1 MSTSLIARDE
11 KLVDLLN
18 QAYGKEKELE
28 MSLEAH
34 LQVTTRDD
42 YEKRLKQHL
51 KETKA
56 HATAVAR
63 RIKQLGGTAET
74 VSLPGP
80 EGASKAAETVRGVV
94 GKAKAAAQGPM
105 HFARG
110 SGEQA
115 KMLHNARIEYR
126 DEAEEIAGY
135 TVIDALATAVG
146 DKQTAKLARDIRR
159 EEERMALFIA
169 DLLPELASD
178 VAHDEIPV
186 SEIEG
191 DAAHRVASDART
203 PTRSSRS
210 AKRSPAK
217 KSPSRTRSTRTGKS
231 KASK

>member
-1 MSTSLIARDE
+1 
-11 KLVDLLN
+11 
-18 QAYGKEKELE
+18 
-28 MSLEAH
+28 
-34 LQVTTRDD
+34 VTTRGD

-51 KETKA
+51 KETKS

-80 EGASKAAETVRGVV
+80 EGASKAAETVRDVV

-105 HFARG
+105 HLARG

-115 KMLHNARIEYR
+115 KMLHNARIQYR
-126 DEAEEIAGY
+126 DEAEEIASY

-169 DLLPELASD
+169 DLLPELATD

-191 DAAHRVASDART
+191 DAGHRVAGDART
-203 PTRSSRS
+203 PTRSSRP

-231 KASK
+231 KARK